1 MNETQQLI
9 GQDAK
14 PKRSFWKI
22 FLNFLMFGG
31 WLVIVALVIGII
43 VAVSVLTGGQS

>member
-1 MNETQQLI
+1 MNETQSLVAE
-9 GQDAK
+9 DTK

-31 WLVIVALVIGII
+31 WLVIIALVIGII
-43 VAVSVLTGGQS
+43 IAVSVITGGQS

>member
-1 MNETQQLI
+1 MDETQTLVPE
-9 GQDAK
+9 DTK
-14 PKRSFWKI
+14 PKHSFLKI

-43 VAVSVLTGGQS
+43 IAVSVLTGGQS